1 MKKRV
6 RHGWPTTA
14 PKIPEGLNVHV
25 RHGWPTTAPKIPEGL
40 NAHEKT
46 GAAWVANNRAKNPG
60 GIE

>member
-1 MKKRV
+1 MGMKKR
-6 RHGWPTTA
+6 
-14 PKIPEGLNVHV
+14 L

-60 GIE
+60 GIECE